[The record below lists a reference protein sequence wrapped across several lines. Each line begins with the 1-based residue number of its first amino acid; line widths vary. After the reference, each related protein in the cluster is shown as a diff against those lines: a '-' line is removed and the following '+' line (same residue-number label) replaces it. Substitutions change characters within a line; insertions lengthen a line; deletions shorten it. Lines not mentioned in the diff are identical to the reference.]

1 MAEVQRTT
9 TTATLLVTVAVAALS
24 GCVTVQRPLAP
35 GPATAPPPGAG
46 HDAAGRD
53 ASPVVQAPAREAL
66 QRVPADTPEAS
77 PSDRATPKAEPSQR
91 HVPSDARDGQ
101 APRTQRPRGPERPQ
115 PTRRTPA
122 PRPPAQLPGGGGS
135 LTGGTSGGSDV
146 CALGR
151 EYGGWPADSPQARIC
166 RDTYGR

>member
-1 MAEVQRTT
+1 M
-9 TTATLLVTVAVAALS
+9 TVAVAALS

-35 GPATAPPPGAG
+35 GPATAPPPGSG

-53 ASPVVQAPAREAL
+53 ASPVAQAPAREAL
-66 QRVPADTPEAS
+66 RRVPADPEAS
-77 PSDRATPKAEPSQR
+77 PSDRATPKAAPSKR
-91 HVPSDARDGQ
+91 EVPSDARNGQ

-115 PTRRTPA
+115 PARRAPA
-122 PRPPAQLPGGGGS
+122 PRPPAQLPGGGP
-135 LTGGTSGGSDV
+135 LTGGASGGSDV

>member
-1 MAEVQRTT
+1 MAGVQRTT

-24 GCVTVQRPLAP
+24 GCVTVQRPVAP

-46 HDAAGRD
+46 HDVAGRD

-91 HVPSDARDGQ
+91 HVPSDGQ

>member
-1 MAEVQRTT
+1 MAGVQRTT
-9 TTATLLVTVAVAALS
+9 TTAALLVTVAAAALS

-46 HDAAGRD
+46 HDTAGRD

-66 QRVPADTPEAS
+66 TRVPADSPEAS
-77 PSDRATPKAEPSQR
+77 PSRRAAPKAEPSKTD
-91 HVPSDARDGQ
+91 VPSDARNGQ
-101 APRTQRPRGPERPQ
+101 APRTERPRSPERPR
-115 PTRRTPA
+115 PTRRAPA

-135 LTGGTSGGSDV
+135 STGGGSDI

>member
-1 MAEVQRTT
+1 MQRTT

-66 QRVPADTPEAS
+66 QRVPADSPEAS
-77 PSDRATPKAEPSQR
+77 PSDRATPEGEPAKGDA
-91 HVPSDARDGQ
+91 PSDVRDGQ
-101 APRTQRPRGPERPQ
+101 APRAQRPRSPERPQ
-115 PTRRTPA
+115 PTRRTHA
-122 PRPPAQLPGGGGS
+122 PRPPAQPPGGGGS
-135 LTGGTSGGSDV
+135 LPGGASGGSDI
-146 CALGR
+146 CAMGR

-166 RDTYGR
+166 QDTYGR